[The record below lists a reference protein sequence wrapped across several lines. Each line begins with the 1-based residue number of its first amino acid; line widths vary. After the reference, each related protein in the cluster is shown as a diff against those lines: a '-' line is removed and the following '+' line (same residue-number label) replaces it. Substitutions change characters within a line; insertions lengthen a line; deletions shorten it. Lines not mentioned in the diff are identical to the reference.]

1 MTLREAISFRF
12 QKVTM
17 TTQMTGDTSVFHYFQ
32 KTINNVPLMI
42 DVDDKG
48 NWYGTIFDMGVKFY
62 TPGLFK
68 DIVKAVEKGEWDAN
82 V

>member
-17 TTQMTGDTSVFHYFQ
+17 TTQMTGDTSVLHYFS

-42 DVDDKG
+42 DVDKNG
-48 NWYGTIFDMGVKFY
+48 NWFGTIFDMGVKFY
-62 TPGLFK
+62 TPGLFR
-68 DIVKAVEKGEWDAN
+68 DIVKAVEKGEWDADA
-82 V
+82 